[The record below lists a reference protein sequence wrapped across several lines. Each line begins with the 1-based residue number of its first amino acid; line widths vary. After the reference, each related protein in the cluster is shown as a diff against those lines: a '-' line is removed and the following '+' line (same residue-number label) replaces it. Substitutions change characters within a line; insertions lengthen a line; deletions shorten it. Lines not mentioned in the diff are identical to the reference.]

1 MQPNTQK
8 CTVLSVSGGIQG
20 VMGKQEVGNAE
31 KISHPRGVFKKMTAR
46 SGWDDQIRV
55 FLHPR
60 YLSGEIVLDSMVTH
74 TMPLDDINRAFD
86 LMHSGES
93 IRSVIIF

>member
-1 MQPNTQK
+1 MKGEMMLPNTQK

-31 KISHPRGVFKKMTAR
+31 KNARSFGMFKKMTAR

-60 YLSGEIVLDSMVTH
+60 YENYPFLDYPNPHYRIT
-74 TMPLDDINRAFD
+74 I
-86 LMHSGES
+86 
-93 IRSVIIF
+93 

>member
-1 MQPNTQK
+1 METVLPDAQPRKAGTSRVCRMKGGMMQPNTQK

-20 VMGKQEVGNAE
+20 VIGKQEVGNAE
-31 KISHPRGVFKKMTAR
+31 KNAQSCGGFKKMTAR

-60 YLSGEIVLDSMVTH
+60 YV
-74 TMPLDDINRAFD
+74 
-86 LMHSGES
+86 
-93 IRSVIIF
+93 

>member
-8 CTVLSVSGGIQG
+8 CTVLPVSDGIQG
-20 VMGKQEVGNAE
+20 VTGKPESGNGESA
-31 KISHPRGVFKKMTAR
+31 SQPFGVFKKMTDR

-60 YLSGEIVLDSMVTH
+60 YK
-74 TMPLDDINRAFD
+74 
-86 LMHSGES
+86 
-93 IRSVIIF
+93 

>member
-20 VMGKQEVGNAE
+20 VMGKQEVGNGEEACP
-31 KISHPRGVFKKMTAR
+31 PRGVFKKMTAR
-46 SGWDDQIRV
+46 SGWADQIRV

-60 YLSGEIVLDSMVTH
+60 
-74 TMPLDDINRAFD
+74 
-86 LMHSGES
+86 
-93 IRSVIIF
+93 

>member
-1 MQPNTQK
+1 MKGEMMLPNTQK

-31 KISHPRGVFKKMTAR
+31 KNARSFGMFKKMTAR

-55 FLHPR
+55 FLHPHW
-60 YLSGEIVLDSMVTH
+60 T
-74 TMPLDDINRAFD
+74 N
-86 LMHSGES
+86 
-93 IRSVIIF
+93 